1 MWFSVAP
8 ESENKGLQYG
18 FVSLDYEEAA
28 IGSLANLLT
37 FPLVF
42 ILVFLFK
49 YSKTRVLRDNR
60 ILKALMNEDSDEESN
75 DEDDS
80 DDGDESDNDSD
91 DNIDGSAPT
100 RPSSNT
106 SNVSSTTSK
115 YPTKASE
122 SDNFFLPHYCI
133 HIAWFLCFL
142 FIGASI
148 FFLWAYGITFGNDTT
163 YKWLTSF
170 IISFFTNFCIF
181 EPLKVGLCLIMH
193 LIIFILETVFVH
205 GLCVSS
211 LLQNGS

>member
-1 MWFSVAP
+1 MLISAMWFSVAT
-8 ESENKGLQYG
+8 ESESKGLQYG
-18 FVSLDYEEAA
+18 FILLDYEEAA

-42 ILVFLFK
+42 FLVFLFK

-60 ILKALMNEDSDEESN
+60 ILKALMNEDSDEESD

-80 DDGDESDNDSD
+80 DEGTESENDTD
-91 DNIDGSAPT
+91 DNTSGSAST

-106 SNVSSTTSK
+106 STLSSKSIR

-122 SDNFFLPHYCI
+122 SDSFFLPHYCI
-133 HIAWFLCFL
+133 YIAWFLCFL
-142 FIGASI
+142 FIGCSI

-170 IISFFTNFCIF
+170 IVSFFTNFCIF
-181 EPLKVGLCLIMH
+181 EPLKVGLCLMMYIM
-193 LIIFILETVFVH
+193 ILS
-205 GLCVSS
+205 GCL
-211 LLQNGS
+211 